1 MFHPIPNLI
10 HKRMIFLEG
19 LYKEQQEGSINPLIG
34 KLCQIPPETGQFIS
48 ILAASTPKGNW
59 LELGTGGGYSTLW
72 LSLSCQAI
80 NTKIYSFEKDQNKLV
95 LARETI
101 KEAQISAYVE
111 LVAGDLLEQLNNY
124 RNLSFCFLDT
134 SKDIYSDC
142 YEIVIEN
149 MVSGGIL
156 IADNAISHQ
165 HEIQDLLNRAQKDV
179 RVDSIIV
186 PIGKGLL
193 MCRAL

>member
-1 MFHPIPNLI
+1 MV
-10 HKRMIFLEG
+10 FLES
-19 LYKEQQEGSINPLIG
+19 LYKDQQDGYIDAHIG

-48 ILAASTPKGNW
+48 ILAASAPKGSW

-72 LSLSCQAI
+72 LSLSCKAVK
-80 NTKIYSFEKDQNKLV
+80 TKIYTFEKDENKLA

-101 KEAQISAYVE
+101 KKARVSTYVE
-111 LVAGDLLEQLNNY
+111 IVAGDLLKQLSDY
-124 RNLSFCFLDT
+124 QDVSFCFLDT
-134 SKDIYSDC
+134 SKDIYADC
-142 YEIVIEN
+142 YDIVVAN

-165 HEIQDLLNRAQKDV
+165 NELQHMLARVQIDE
-179 RVDSIIV
+179 RVDATIV

-193 MCRAL
+193 MCRKI

>member
-10 HKRMIFLEG
+10 LKRMVFLES
-19 LYKEQQEGSINPLIG
+19 LYKDQQDGYIDAHIG

-48 ILAASTPKGNW
+48 ILAASAPKGSW

-72 LSLSCQAI
+72 LSLSCKAVK
-80 NTKIYSFEKDQNKLV
+80 TKIYTFEKDENKLA

-101 KEAQISAYVE
+101 KKARVSTYVE
-111 LVAGDLLEQLNNY
+111 IVAGDLLKQLSDY
-124 RNLSFCFLDT
+124 QDVSFCFLDT
-134 SKDIYSDC
+134 SKDIYADC
-142 YEIVIEN
+142 YDIVVAN

-165 HEIQDLLNRAQKDV
+165 NELQHMLARVQIDE
-179 RVDSIIV
+179 RVDATIV

-193 MCRAL
+193 MCRKI